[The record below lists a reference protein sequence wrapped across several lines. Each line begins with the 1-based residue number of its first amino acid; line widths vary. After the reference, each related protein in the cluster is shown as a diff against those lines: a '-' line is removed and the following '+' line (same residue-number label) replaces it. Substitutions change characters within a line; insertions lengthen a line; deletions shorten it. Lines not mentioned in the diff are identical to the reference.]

1 MIRAMLAI
9 PVRLLAFVGK
19 ELVETV
25 RRPGAVVSLV
35 LGPFLILAVF
45 GLGYSGVRQPLRA
58 VVVAPSSME
67 LPTDPAAYEALAG
80 GLDVIA
86 VTPELAEGE
95 AQLASGRADVVVI
108 APPDAEARFRAG
120 EQSVITVRID
130 TVDPVEASYAG
141 FLAEGLAGAVNRE
154 IIERFATEGQ
164 ASAAAAGAEPADLVP
179 PEVIAAPTTA
189 EVDNVAPS
197 APAVVAFFGPAVLA
211 LILQHMAV
219 TLVALSIVRERT
231 TGLIE
236 LFRLAPVSP
245 LEVVAGK
252 VLAFGLLGAAVAG
265 ITVALLV
272 AGLGVPALGDGLGIA
287 AVLGLLLVASLGVG
301 LVIGM
306 VSDSELQAVQLSLLA
321 LLASVFFGGF
331 VLAIDQFNAPVRA
344 LAHAL
349 PVTHGIR
356 LLQDLMLRGGTG
368 QAWSFVALAVIGLA
382 TLVASWTLL
391 RRGMTRV

>member
-1 MIRAMLAI
+1 MIRAMLAV

-45 GLGYSGVRQPLRA
+45 GLGYNGVRQPLRA
-58 VVVAPSSME
+58 VVIAPSSAG
-67 LPTDPAAYEALAG
+67 LPTEPAAYEALAG

-86 VTPELAEGE
+86 VTPELADGE
-95 AQLASGRADVVVI
+95 AQLASGRADVVII
-108 APPDAEARFRAG
+108 APPDAETRFRAG

-130 TVDPVEASYAG
+130 TVDPVEASYAD
-141 FLAEGLAGAVNRE
+141 FLAEGLASAVNRE
-154 IIERFATEGQ
+154 IVERFATEGQ
-164 ASAAAAGAEPADLVP
+164 ASAAAAGADQADLVP
-179 PEVIAAPTTA
+179 PEVIAAPTRA
-189 EVDNVAPS
+189 EIDNVAPS

-219 TLVALSIVRERT
+219 TLIALSIVRERT

-236 LFRLAPVSP
+236 LFRIAPVSP
-245 LEVVAGK
+245 AEVVGGK

-272 AGLGVPALGDGLGIA
+272 AGLGVPALGDGLVVVA
-287 AVLGLLLVASLGVG
+287 ALGLLLAASLGVG

-306 VSDSELQAVQLSLLA
+306 VSDSELQAVQLSLLT

-344 LAHAL
+344 LAHVL

-356 LLQDLMLRGGTG
+356 LLQDLLLRGGTG
-368 QAWSFVALAVIGLA
+368 QAWSFVALAVIGVA
-382 TLVASWTLL
+382 TLVAAWAML